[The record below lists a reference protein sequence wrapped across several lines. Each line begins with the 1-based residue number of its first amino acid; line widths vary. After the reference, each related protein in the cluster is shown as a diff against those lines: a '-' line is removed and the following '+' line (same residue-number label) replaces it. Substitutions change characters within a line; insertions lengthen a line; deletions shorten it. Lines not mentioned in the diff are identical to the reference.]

1 MSDYRLSLAPRTA
14 QDAQDAAKT
23 ILEQSEAE
31 MGMVPN
37 MYARMA
43 NSPGLLQTYT
53 EGYNR
58 FREESGFSA
67 AEQEV
72 VLLTIS
78 RHNGCTYC
86 MAAHS
91 MIADNMSGV
100 PEADLQALRDGKPLV
115 DGQLRALADFCQHL
129 LETQGHPQSQA
140 VEQFLAAGYTERQIL
155 EIVLAMAVKLLSN
168 YSNHLFQTPVDDA
181 FAAYTWPA
189 DADDDRAQTG

>member
-1 MSDYRLSLAPRTA
+1 MSEYRLSLAPRTE
-14 QDAQDAAKT
+14 QDAEGAAKT
-23 ILEQSEAE
+23 ILEQSRAE

-43 NSPGLLQTYT
+43 NSPGLLQTYAD
-53 EGYNR
+53 GYKR
-58 FREESGFSA
+58 FREESGFSP

-78 RHNGCTYC
+78 RYNGCTYC

-91 MIADNMSGV
+91 MIADKMSGV
-100 PEADLQALRDGKPLV
+100 PEADLQALRDDRPLEDGK
-115 DGQLRALADFCQHL
+115 LRALANFCQHL
-129 LETQGHPQSQA
+129 LETQGHPQAQA

-168 YSNHLFQTPVDDA
+168 YSNHLFETPVDDA

-189 DADDDRAQTG
+189 DAGDDQAQAG